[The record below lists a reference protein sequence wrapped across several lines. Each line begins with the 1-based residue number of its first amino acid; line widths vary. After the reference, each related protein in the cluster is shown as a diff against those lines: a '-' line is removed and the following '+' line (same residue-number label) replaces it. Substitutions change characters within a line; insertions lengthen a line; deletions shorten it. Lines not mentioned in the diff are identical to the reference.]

1 MESLILNQFKKLGD
15 QNKSNLFDK
24 IYESNFSNL
33 IIGLVA
39 LFVLHIPILYL
50 DYTKYRDGLWVS
62 NLGYKYIFFMHG
74 LLYAFLTF
82 SFFLYLLFSK
92 RIPSWNFRNFY
103 CYTISFVL
111 QIWCAFFSAIDQML
125 FGDISIFIIS
135 VFCLPVFFKFKF
147 GLEFMKLGFAQ
158 ALFIFIIPIFQSVPE
173 RTEGLWVNSTV
184 AVMLAFIASR
194 ISFSF
199 KIRELASHA
208 IILQQKE
215 ELTAEKTKGEIATQN
230 KNEFIAN
237 MSHEI
242 QSQMNGVIGIL
253 QLLDGTKLSEEQ
265 KEYVTILDSSV
276 KNLLTLISDILDFTR
291 MEAGNTEL
299 EHNPFDLPHLIK
311 EILSISSSIASLNNN
326 VIKYTISPDV
336 PKFISG
342 DRIRLSQILLN
353 LLANAVKFT
362 KSGRMDLS
370 VAIKEKKDFKLIL
383 EFEVRDSGIGIPAS
397 RIDTIFEMYTKG
409 EISNSRQ
416 YKGSG
421 LGLAISKRLVEMMHG
436 AIGVNSLEGKG
447 SIFHFTIETEDCDS
461 IQKDTASSDN
471 TIPEPNKQEVKL
483 IKIPLKILLVDDNEI
498 NIKLGK
504 KVFEKLGYNVKTAYD
519 GMEAVEI
526 CQTNDF
532 DIIFMDLRMPV
543 LNGFEATEQ
552 INKTKKHSTDKPLI
566 IALSANTNNFDR
578 EKCINLGMVDF
589 ITKPLDVSRIR
600 EYIFHI
606 VQKYKISQ

>member
-1 MESLILNQFKKLGD
+1 MESLILNQFKKLGE

-33 IIGLVA
+33 IIGLIA

-62 NLGYKYIFFMHG
+62 NPGYKYIFLMHG

-111 QIWCAFFSAIDQML
+111 QIWCAFFSAIEML

-158 ALFIFIIPIFQSVPE
+158 TLFIFIIPIFQSEPE

-184 AVMLAFIASR
+184 AVILAFIASR

-215 ELTAEKTKGEIATQN
+215 ELTAEKNKGEVATQS

-237 MSHEI
+237 MSQEI

-276 KNLLTLISDILDFTR
+276 KNLLTLISDILEFTR

-299 EHNPFDLPHLIK
+299 EHNPFDLPYLIK
-311 EILSISSSIASLNNN
+311 EIISISSSIASLNNN

-342 DRIRLSQILLN
+342 DRIRLSQIILN
-353 LLANAVKFT
+353 LLGNAVKFT
-362 KSGRMDLS
+362 KSGRIDLS
-370 VAIKEKKDFKLIL
+370 VAIKEKKDCKLIL

-416 YKGSG
+416 YKGTG

-436 AIGVNSLEGKG
+436 VIGVNSLEGKG
-447 SIFHFTIETEDCDS
+447 SIFHFTIETEDCDNLPL
-461 IQKDTASSDN
+461 N
-471 TIPEPNKQEVKL
+471 TISNQDTFQKPKEQETKI

-504 KVFEKLGYNVKTAYD
+504 KVFEKLGYSVKTAYD

-526 CQTNDF
+526 CQTNEF
-532 DIIFMDLRMPV
+532 DIIFMDLRMPG

-566 IALSANTNNFDR
+566 IALAANTNNFDR